1 MRKLLITG
9 GSGFLGQ
16 NLAKRLKEDYQ
27 IILASRNEKN
37 LLQVSRSL
45 DVDFYPLDVTNLSAV
60 NEAFS
65 RIQPDYVIHAAA
77 TKFVDIAEKFPNECI
92 DSNVIGSQN
101 IARAAIHFNVK
112 TVIGISTDK
121 VTSPIANIYGFSKAI
136 MEKLFVLQ
144 NSISDTRFLC
154 VRYGNVAWSTGSVLP
169 LWYEMT
175 KKDCRVVTTGP
186 QMYRFFFSIEAAVDL
201 VYTALRNSELL
212 AGKVLSMPMKGSI
225 MSRMLEVWCQEF
237 EVSWTSGE
245 SRPGD
250 RKFELLIGQNEL
262 TTTRRIILDS
272 KSYLLIDPTNKF
284 RGLTIDGGCL
294 EAEYT
299 SENAPQLDLEEIRA
313 LIRNS
318 PVEFRV

>member
-1 MRKLLITG
+1 MKRVLITG

-16 NLAKRLKEDYQ
+16 NLANRLKGEYQ
-27 IILASRNEKN
+27 VILSARNEKN
-37 LLQVSRSL
+37 LLQVSRIL
-45 DVDFYPLDVTNLSAV
+45 GVDFYPLDVSNLSAV

-65 RIQPDYVIHAAA
+65 RLRPEIVIHAAA
-77 TKFVDIAEKFPNECI
+77 TKFVDVAEKFPNECI

-101 IARAAIHFNVK
+101 IARAAVHFNVE

-169 LWYEMT
+169 LWYEMN
-175 KKDCRVVTTGP
+175 KKNNQVITTGP
-186 QMYRFFFSIEAAVDL
+186 QMYRFFFSIEEAVDL
-201 VYTALRNSELL
+201 VLTSLRNSELL
-212 AGKVLSMPMKGSI
+212 SGKVLSLPMKGSI
-225 MSRMLEVWCQEF
+225 MSRILEVWCQEF
-237 EVSWTSGE
+237 EVSSISGE

-250 RKFELLIGQNEL
+250 RKYELLIGGNEL
-262 TTTRRIILDS
+262 SNTRRTILDS

-284 RGLTIDGGCL
+284 EGLITDSIPLD
-294 EAEYT
+294 EEYT
-299 SENAPQLDLEEIRA
+299 SENAPQFDTEEIRT
-313 LIRNS
+313 LIRNC
-318 PVEFRV
+318 PVEYRI